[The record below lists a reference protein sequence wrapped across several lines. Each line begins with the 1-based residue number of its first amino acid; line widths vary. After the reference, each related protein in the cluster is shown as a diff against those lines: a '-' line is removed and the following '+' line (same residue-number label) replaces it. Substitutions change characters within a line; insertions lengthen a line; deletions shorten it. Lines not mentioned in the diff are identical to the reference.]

1 MLYDITTKPPETIHT
16 HTLLAHGESAVSY
29 NVAMPYE
36 RIIPLDESNR
46 AKRRSVVSQDELK
59 TKALPRIGKGP
70 SLIEQ
75 ATFDPNAEDG
85 DGDGLVQDNT
95 PFERPALLKPIV
107 DAARGLASGTGSP
120 VRESTRG
127 KTNRQIAEEAVSAST
142 PEEFKRDVIAQ
153 KLAMGIAPDSDKIAS
168 LERNIDRILDSA
180 SFSPEDR
187 AFVVDAV
194 EKALDASPEFR
205 EIVDL
210 FGMPPVYAIK
220 GDEEGL
226 LGAYL
231 ASVPAIGIRANQS
244 AFDRPIGEYEFTGAY
259 DDDDPS
265 FLDIL
270 GKYLPVPGRRK
281 YSPERSPEKT
291 VVHEYAHHLSTLGW
305 LNHPSAEKRD
315 AFFALYAG
323 SWGIDDPGKFPSE
336 ELGGLR
342 ELLAY
347 ARSFTEGGRLQAPG
361 DEVPMVESAY
371 GLSSPAEFWAEG
383 FMAYLSPDP
392 EVRAAINQPM
402 RDLIEALLPTST
414 HLGKGDNYKPAPTT
428 GNTMSWMS
436 PSEIADAV
444 VPKNADQARKM
455 LVGHWRQLA
464 TESQREYSDER
475 ILGIIEAELKSYFGE
490 NATVESVFAFDYGSQ
505 QKLRE
510 MVEKSLSDRPELLA
524 AVRKFGMPPI
534 VTTTPEV
541 QKAWGKKS
549 AGIAATAM
557 ADHLPMIMINPEL
570 HDDYLNGIRAPEEM
584 QFGGFERFFARVFRQ
599 VGIDGTGGR
608 VIVSTSPEGL
618 LAHEWG
624 HYIAKVAAWG
634 HPDGDVRELARFYF
648 AASWSDAEEMGASL
662 GGTLEQRT
670 QDLSGYVRTIKK
682 GGKPDPDA
690 PFVLT
695 RYGQTSP
702 AETFAEGIAALVSP
716 NRKDR
721 DLVSPAL
728 KEDINRILGR
738 PSTES
743 EPRSSWLG
751 STTTQERGMKS
762 SFRPVRRREDGTR
775 EFRDNT
781 SPLRDG
787 PSWLRDASNEEIADA
802 VVAHSLDDAAVL
814 MTQFIAYGEGPK
826 TPEETRALKAFAK
839 WYLQYGADRTTYDF
853 SPETRAKMRGIVK
866 QALDESPEFAWFVRN
881 YGMPPVLA
889 ISKDTPAEVAL
900 KVPQMLTGDPSRTAT
915 INAMHSNENIMGMT
929 FGNMMI
935 VINQNSPSIRDN
947 APSGFIP
954 AGRRHMTGRIQ
965 QTNPMTG
972 EIDTFIPNMGKSG
985 ADVLRHEWGHW
996 FYFSFL
1002 GTPAMYGGR
1011 KGALETIRDMEGGPN
1026 PPWQRTTRNRN
1037 DRAAWYAAATGRS
1050 TSEILDSATYL
1061 KSVFEGS
1068 RLWWSS
1074 DPGELQGVLA
1084 RLEELKIIGYDTSTR
1099 KFVPGTILDP
1109 TASTPENRA
1118 LGATIIGYLNS
1129 TLRIGFTPNG
1139 EATITISKWTPD
1151 FASQMTT
1158 SIETLIK
1165 NLLGRAGEPGPPIP
1179 RISGMYAGTNPAE
1192 ILAESFAVFTS
1203 PDPTLKER
1211 YLSDDIVEA
1220 IARLFNLPTS
1230 GSRDSSSRK
1239 QGRPE
1244 VGGIK
1249 IVSPPWEQ
1257 RGTPE
1262 PERTRADVLATLPQR
1277 TMTPLE
1283 SLTSK
1288 ERIGSSEVA
1297 ITVERGDAGN
1307 FTFTE
1312 PDGRQWTV
1320 NMGENPRDSFEP
1332 AYDSWVSNNH
1342 SQIRNASAEIMAME
1356 RPETRTDPI
1365 PADHAHALAILD
1377 DVSNSKTFS
1386 SVPGYRVVGR
1396 VLDTDDLLAVEVGES
1411 IDMPLSSFNPD
1422 ESDAKL
1428 AISQSSG
1435 GALGKTVIVR
1445 LAAGA
1450 RVSEPDESYEVSV
1463 KKENGNIIKTRA
1475 EMITQGRFK
1484 VTNRTEEDGH
1494 VVVDIDHVSTFD
1506 PLSGEMSDLPQWRVR
1521 GVRYPRNPPPQQDS
1535 RNEVPSGREIG
1546 GFRSAA
1552 PIRDRAR
1559 DLGVSLDAY
1568 DSEENDI
1575 DDIEWSSNDWSFSK
1589 TGPVQAGDA
1598 VIVRDGENGKE
1609 VLMISRKNGPFREA
1623 LALPG
1628 GLRDEDET
1636 LYDSADREMFEEVGI
1651 SVGQTRVRKPLG
1663 EIEARDW
1670 DPRFAAGGVIGGV
1683 LYEVE
1688 PDVRAEAADDA
1699 RGLQWIS
1706 LEELSRGDQAIA
1718 FGHASWL
1725 AEAFRSDPVLGPRFA
1740 LLAEASRIRNHRL
1753 IEKINERRAAA
1764 GVQQFPELP
1773 DPNSPYVTID
1783 SGLGRGRKSPE
1794 RGMRSSSTRSAFG
1807 LDRTN
1812 PDEILEKF
1820 DRELEPINTEIRKE
1834 KDFAQRLAR
1843 TIETLRETGE
1853 WRGADN
1859 DVYINEGNAPRNLS
1873 KDEIE
1878 DVKEVINAAENALF
1892 GRRDRLKKL
1901 REQRDSIK
1909 DRRQKA
1915 SERLSDNTGSDNTI
1929 DIEEILSNPE
1939 LVNELRSIAK
1949 QVSEIPYGERS
1960 QVWTAPD
1967 GSRYVIHFGAARLE
1981 GGVLDPDRSRGVSSD
1996 EGGRALGGNTREAN
2010 RIAVSGQISQ
2020 IEQRIRGLE
2029 DDLEAYEEL
2038 LSGRVNLNAEQR
2050 RPVFRNGEQVNI
2062 RLDLITR
2069 GGLYDV
2075 EAHRTAVSTD
2085 GVYVVPDISPDLAQR
2100 LKDNIA
2106 QQRQYL
2112 EEQNRKLAP
2121 LLRARD
2127 DHDYQHISAYPAE
2140 ALNFPFG
2147 DYGGRYSDTDADRTQ
2162 FSDFSGSDRSDEV
2175 GVHIV
2180 RVKPGDDV
2188 FDSGIGGEERGIIGR
2203 QKPVASIIVPR
2214 DREKEFQEL
2223 FPAIVARSIESDIE
2237 RMGKDESAS
2246 PIDSIKEKARGFAS
2260 RNDAVDPVGK
2270 TSEEVAQELELTQ
2283 NEKDILNDAL
2293 PNYDG
2298 ILNAVFNPSITEEQK
2313 KKIFEGIRV
2322 RVGDDNI
2329 PFITMEP
2336 HPLFSDEI
2344 PDKRDWSV
2352 VMAPSKET
2360 QGKIRDLLERI
2371 GVKLK
2376 VEQNARSEMDERYIK
2391 MRDEFAQWALDLWDS
2406 IAERNPIPE
2415 GSTAP
2420 PSGDVDSA
2428 ISGYMSTLFDLSA
2441 SEIRERFG
2449 SSIELAAHDL
2459 WGHYATGRGF
2469 DRHGEYANML
2479 AMFSMMD
2486 RWAEEKGIPKSD
2498 VLRLKSRWFQ
2508 HLEQTRL
2515 SGRFMRPRDE
2525 PSPIDSREW
2534 WERETGVW
2542 DGMSGFASDEDLEEL
2557 VSLLDDGNVHEA
2569 PSRGFASMSRD
2580 ERVQVALSDLVRQS
2594 RVDDEVERRVKDQ
2607 IASPIESVKEKM
2619 RGFASR
2625 NDAVNPV
2632 GKTSEEI
2639 AQELELTPEEKD
2651 ALSTVLPDYDQ
2662 LKELVVNPA
2671 ITPEQKQEIIDSVR
2685 VRVDDGVTYITT
2697 DPNPL
2702 VIDEIPD
2709 KRDWSTVVA
2718 PSRERQEEIRD
2729 LLERIGERVD
2739 VTDRETADQ
2748 VEAKT
2753 KLNTVAFSEWLMKK
2767 WRAIGDKNSVPVEH
2781 LGTGVYGGG
2790 FVPTGFT
2797 IYFLSLYDLNAS
2809 NLLDYFGDADFLN
2822 AHDLWGH
2829 AAIGRGFDRHG
2840 EWANMLAMFSLM
2852 DKWAEDNNISESD
2865 VLKMKSSWFR
2875 DLEYVRFDSG
2885 RFMRGRD
2892 ETSPN
2897 STREWYDREVGI
2909 SDALGGMATDEEIKE
2924 LIGLLDHG
2932 RVHDSSSSKGFA
2944 SITKDERVQ
2953 VALSDIVRQLR
2964 VEDEVERRGM
2974 GSEER
2979 GMASASPKKRAK
2991 NTTEVFSPKA
3001 DPRPAPST
3009 NAELVARAVPTS
3021 REQLRDLLKD
3031 SPYVSGKRIRSV
3043 MKKLDRMEIDWE
3055 KQELLAQKLQKIVD
3069 ESPAVA
3075 ELLREYDIPPMFITN
3090 YGINRGG
3097 MDFTFMS
3104 ETESWF
3110 GVMGQYFPGL
3120 GSIAFPEH
3128 IATGE
3133 NPYIGRQRTSE
3144 EIIVHELAH
3153 SIHAMAVQMSKRAKK
3168 AMERDIIESMN
3179 DDGEYEMIDADKEA
3193 AGRISS
3199 YAQTNR
3205 LEYIA
3210 ETLLNLIYPAGSY
3223 LDGEH
3228 YDMLSEFLDIPVS
3241 RLKELERM
3249 RRF

>member
-1 MLYDITTKPPETIHT
+1 M
-16 HTLLAHGESAVSY
+16 SY
-29 NVAMPYE
+29 NVAMPDE

-46 AKRRSVVSQDELK
+46 AKRRSAVPQGELK

-70 SLIEQ
+70 GLIEQ

-107 DAARGLASGTGSP
+107 DAVRGLASGTGSP
-120 VRESTRG
+120 SRESTRG

-142 PEEFKRDVIAQ
+142 PEEFRRDVIAQ
-153 KLAMGIAPDSDKIAS
+153 ALAMGILPDSEKIAGV
-168 LERNIDRILDSA
+168 EKNIGRILDRA

-187 AFVVDAV
+187 AFVVDAI
-194 EKALDASPEFR
+194 EKALDESPEFR

-220 GDEEGL
+220 GDEEGF

-244 AFDRPIGEYEFTGAY
+244 AFDGPIGEYEFTGEY
-259 DDDDPS
+259 DDDEIKNS
-265 FLDIL
+265 L
-270 GKYLPVPGRRK
+270 GKYLPVPGKRK
-281 YSPERSPEKT
+281 FTTEKSPEST
-291 VVHEYAHHLSTLGW
+291 VVHEYAHHLAVLGW
-305 LNHPSAEKRD
+305 TNHPSAEKRD
-315 AFFALYAG
+315 AFFALYSDG
-323 SWGIDDPGKFPSE
+323 WGLDGPDKFPSE
-336 ELGGLR
+336 ELSSLR

-371 GLSSPAEFWAEG
+371 GLTSPAEFWAEG
-383 FMAYLSPDP
+383 LMAYLSPYP

-444 VPKNADQARKM
+444 VPKNADEARKM

-490 NATVESVFAFDYGSQ
+490 SATVESVFAFDYGSQ

-570 HDDYLNGIRAPEEM
+570 HDDYLNGIRAPEEVE
-584 QFGGFERFFARVFRQ
+584 FGRLERFFARVFGM

-608 VIVSTSPEGL
+608 VIIDSSPEGV

-648 AASWSDAEEMGASL
+648 AASWSDAEEMGAAA
-662 GGTLEQRT
+662 GGTLERRT

-702 AETFAEGIAALVSP
+702 AETFAEGIAALMSP
-716 NRKDR
+716 NKKDR

-728 KEDINRILGR
+728 KEDINRILGK

-743 EPRSSWLG
+743 EPRSAWLG
-751 STTTQERGMKS
+751 STTPQERGMRS
-762 SFRPVRRREDGTR
+762 SFRPVRRRDDGTR

-787 PSWLRDASNEEIADA
+787 PDWLRDASNEEIADA
-802 VVAHSLDDAAVL
+802 VVAQSLDDAVVL
-814 MTQFIAYGEGPK
+814 TTQFISYGKGPQ
-826 TPEETRALKAFAK
+826 TPEETRALKAFTK
-839 WYLQYGADRTTYDF
+839 WYLQYGAGRTTYDF
-853 SPETRAKMRGIVK
+853 SPEAVAKMRKIVK

-881 YGMPPVLA
+881 YGMAPVLA
-889 ISKDTPAEVAL
+889 LSGDSPAEVAL
-900 KVPQMLTGDPSRTAT
+900 KVPQMLTGDPKKTAA
-915 INAMHSNENIMGMT
+915 INPMHSSENIMGMT

-935 VINQNSPSIRDN
+935 VINPNSPSIRDD

-954 AGRRHMTGRIQ
+954 SGHRHMTGRIQ
-965 QTNPMTG
+965 QVNPITG
-972 EIDTFIPNMGKSG
+972 EINTFIPNMGKSG
-985 ADVLRHEWGHW
+985 ADTLRHEWGHW

-1002 GTPAMYGGR
+1002 GSPAMYGGKKR
-1011 KGALETIRDMEGGPN
+1011 MLEAVRDLEGGPN
-1026 PPWQRTTRNRN
+1026 PPWAGTSRDRT
-1037 DRAAWYAAATGRS
+1037 DRAAWYAPATGRDAA
-1050 TSEILDSATYL
+1050 EILDAGTYL
-1061 KSVFEGS
+1061 KDVFDQS
-1068 RLWWSS
+1068 RLWWAA
-1074 DPGELQGVLA
+1074 DPEVLTGTLA
-1084 RLEELKIIGYDTSTR
+1084 RLEALQIIGYDMFAGR
-1099 KFVPGTILDP
+1099 FVPGAILSP
-1109 TASTPENRA
+1109 TMSTPENRA
-1118 LGATIIGYLNS
+1118 LGNAIIGYINS
-1129 TLRIGFTPNG
+1129 TIRISFNEKG
-1139 EATITISKWTPD
+1139 EAQVGIARWTPD
-1151 FASQMTT
+1151 FAYEMT
-1158 SIETLIK
+1158 SSMESLIK
-1165 NLLGRAGEPGPPIP
+1165 NLFGRSGEPGPPIP
-1179 RISGMYAGTNPAE
+1179 KIAGMYAGSSPQE
-1192 ILAESFAVFTS
+1192 ILAESFAIFTS
-1203 PDPTLKER
+1203 PDPSLKER
-1211 YLSDDIVEA
+1211 YMSDDVVEMM
-1220 IARLFNLPTS
+1220 ARIFGLQTI
-1230 GSRDSSSRK
+1230 GSRDPASRQ

-1249 IVSPPWEQ
+1249 IVSPPWED
-1257 RGTPE
+1257 RGITA
-1262 PERTRADVLATLPQR
+1262 PERTRADVIATLPQR
-1277 TMTPLE
+1277 TMVPNE
-1283 SLTSK
+1283 NLTSK
-1288 ERIGSSEVA
+1288 DRVGSSEVA
-1297 ITVERGDAGN
+1297 ITVDRGDAGN
-1307 FTFTE
+1307 FTITE

-1320 NMGENPRDSFEP
+1320 SMGAEPRDSFET

-1356 RPETRTDPI
+1356 RPETRINPI
-1365 PADHAHALAILD
+1365 PEDYAHAVAMLD

-1386 SVPGYRVVGR
+1386 NVPGYRVIGG
-1396 VLDTDDLLAVEVGES
+1396 VLDTDDLLAVEIGES

-1435 GALGKTVIVR
+1435 GALGKTVVVR
-1445 LAAGA
+1445 LAEGA

-1463 KKENGNIIKTRA
+1463 KKNNGNIVKARA
-1475 EMITQGRFK
+1475 EMVTQGRFK
-1484 VTNRTEEDGH
+1484 VVKRTEEDGY

-1506 PLSGEMSDLPQWRVR
+1506 PLSGEMSDLPQTRVR
-1521 GVRYPRNPPPQQDS
+1521 GVRYPRNSPPQQES

-1568 DSEENDI
+1568 DSEENDS

-1598 VIVRDGENGKE
+1598 VIVRNGENGKE
-1609 VLMISRKNGPFREA
+1609 VLMISRKSGPFREA

-1628 GLRDEDET
+1628 GLRDEGET

-1706 LEELSRGDQAIA
+1706 LEALSRGDQAIA

-1807 LDRTN
+1807 LDDT
-1812 PDEILEKF
+1812 
-1820 DRELEPINTEIRKE
+1820 
-1834 KDFAQRLAR
+1834 
-1843 TIETLRETGE
+1843 
-1853 WRGADN
+1853 
-1859 DVYINEGNAPRNLS
+1859 S
-1873 KDEIE
+1873 
-1878 DVKEVINAAENALF
+1878 
-1892 GRRDRLKKL
+1892 
-1901 REQRDSIK
+1901 
-1909 DRRQKA
+1909 
-1915 SERLSDNTGSDNTI
+1915 SDNTI
-1929 DIEEILSNPE
+1929 DIDEILSNPE
-1939 LVNELRSIAK
+1939 LVNELRSIA
-1949 QVSEIPYGERS
+1949 QQISEVPYRERS
-1960 QVWTAPD
+1960 KAWTAPD
-1967 GSRYVIHFGAARLE
+1967 GSRYVIHFGAAQLE
-1981 GGVLDPDRSRGVSSD
+1981 GGVLDPDRSRGVTSD

-2010 RIAVSGQISQ
+2010 RIAVSGQIAQ
-2020 IEQRIRGLE
+2020 IEQQIRGLE
-2029 DDLEAYEEL
+2029 DDIEAYEEL

-2050 RPVFRNGEQVNI
+2050 RPVFRNGERVNI

-2069 GGLYDV
+2069 GGFYDV
-2075 EAHRTAVSTD
+2075 EAHRTAISTD
-2085 GVYVVPDISPDLAQR
+2085 GIYVIPDISPDLAQR

-2147 DYGGRYSDTDADRTQ
+2147 DYGGRYSDTGADRTQ

-2188 FDSGIGGEERGIIGR
+2188 FDSGIGGEERGIVGR
-2203 QKPVASIIVPR
+2203 QKPVASIVVPR

-2260 RNDAVDPVGK
+2260 RNDAVNPRGK
-2270 TSEEVAQELELTQ
+2270 TSEEVAQELELTES
-2283 NEKDILNDAL
+2283 EKEILNKAL
-2293 PNYDG
+2293 PNYDE
-2298 ILNAVFNPSITEEQK
+2298 ILNAVFNPSITEEQRE
-2313 KKIFEGIRV
+2313 KIIEGVRV
-2322 RVGDDNI
+2322 RIGEDGI

-2336 HPLFSDEI
+2336 HPLAVGEI

-2352 VMAPSKET
+2352 VMAPTKER
-2360 QGKIRDLLERI
+2360 QDQIRDLLERI
-2371 GVKLK
+2371 GIKLN
-2376 VEQNARSEMDERYIK
+2376 VSQSDREEMDERYNAL
-2391 MRDEFAQWALDLWDS
+2391 RDQFALWALSLWDS
-2406 IAERNPIPE
+2406 IAERNPAPE
-2415 GSTAP
+2415 GATPPPIGDIDNAITGYLST
-2420 PSGDVDSA
+2420 
-2428 ISGYMSTLFDLSA
+2428 IFDMKA
-2441 SEIRERFG
+2441 EEIKERFG
-2449 SSIELAAHDL
+2449 GSWELAAHDL
-2459 WGHYATGRGF
+2459 WGHY
-2469 DRHGEYANML
+2469 
-2479 AMFSMMD
+2479 
-2486 RWAEEKGIPKSD
+2486 
-2498 VLRLKSRWFQ
+2498 
-2508 HLEQTRL
+2508 
-2515 SGRFMRPRDE
+2515 
-2525 PSPIDSREW
+2525 
-2534 WERETGVW
+2534 
-2542 DGMSGFASDEDLEEL
+2542 
-2557 VSLLDDGNVHEA
+2557 
-2569 PSRGFASMSRD
+2569 
-2580 ERVQVALSDLVRQS
+2580 
-2594 RVDDEVERRVKDQ
+2594 
-2607 IASPIESVKEKM
+2607 
-2619 RGFASR
+2619 
-2625 NDAVNPV
+2625 
-2632 GKTSEEI
+2632 
-2639 AQELELTPEEKD
+2639 
-2651 ALSTVLPDYDQ
+2651 
-2662 LKELVVNPA
+2662 
-2671 ITPEQKQEIIDSVR
+2671 
-2685 VRVDDGVTYITT
+2685 
-2697 DPNPL
+2697 
-2702 VIDEIPD
+2702 
-2709 KRDWSTVVA
+2709 
-2718 PSRERQEEIRD
+2718 
-2729 LLERIGERVD
+2729 
-2739 VTDRETADQ
+2739 
-2748 VEAKT
+2748 
-2753 KLNTVAFSEWLMKK
+2753 
-2767 WRAIGDKNSVPVEH
+2767 
-2781 LGTGVYGGG
+2781 
-2790 FVPTGFT
+2790 
-2797 IYFLSLYDLNAS
+2797 
-2809 NLLDYFGDADFLN
+2809 
-2822 AHDLWGH
+2822 
-2829 AAIGRGFDRHG
+2829 AIGRGFDRHG

-2852 DKWAEDNNISESD
+2852 DRWSEDQGIPKSD
-2865 VLKMKSSWFR
+2865 VLRIKSKWFQH
-2875 DLEYVRFDSG
+2875 LEQTRLSG
-2885 RFMRGRD
+2885 RFMRERD
-2892 ETSPN
+2892 EPSPID
-2897 STREWYDREVGI
+2897 SREWWDRETSIWDAVSGHA
-2909 SDALGGMATDEEIKE
+2909 SDEDLEE
-2924 LIGLLDHG
+2924 LISLLDDG
-2932 RVHDSSSSKGFA
+2932 NVHEAPSRGFA
-2944 SITKDERVQ
+2944 SMSKDERVQ
-2953 VALSDIVRQLR
+2953 VALSDLIRQSR

-2991 NTTEVFSPKA
+2991 NTTEVFSPGA

-3031 SPYVSGKRIRSV
+3031 SPYVSGKRIRNV

-3055 KQELLAQKLQKIVD
+3055 KQELLAQRLQKIVD
-3069 ESPAVA
+3069 ENPAVA
-3075 ELLREYDIPPMFITN
+3075 ALLREYDIPPMFITN

-3097 MDFTFMS
+3097 MDWAFLS
-3104 ETESWF
+3104 EAESWF
-3110 GVMGQYFPGL
+3110 GTMGQYFPGL

-3128 IATGE
+3128 IATGK

-3153 SIHAMAVQMSKRAKK
+3153 SIHAMAVQRSKRAKK
-3168 AMERDIIESMN
+3168 AMESDIIESIN
-3179 DDGEYEMIDADKEA
+3179 DDGEYEMIDAHKEA

-3199 YAQTNR
+3199 YAKTNR

-3210 ETLLNLIYPAGSY
+3210 ETLLNLIYPAGSF

-3228 YDMLSEFLDIPVS
+3228 YEMLSEFLDIPVS